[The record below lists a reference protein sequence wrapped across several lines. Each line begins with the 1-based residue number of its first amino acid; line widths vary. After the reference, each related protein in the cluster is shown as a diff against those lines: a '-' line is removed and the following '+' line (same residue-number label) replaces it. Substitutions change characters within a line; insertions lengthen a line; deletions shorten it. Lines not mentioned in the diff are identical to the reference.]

1 MSIYICN
8 EFFYIPWNLRR
19 AEINIKP
26 WERVQMELKQ
36 GNERKKWIER
46 EPHAYWKGN
55 PFVAGTR
62 RDLLKCNVSETQDWN
77 ARLFI
82 QVLL

>member
-1 MSIYICN
+1 
-8 EFFYIPWNLRR
+8 
-19 AEINIKP
+19 
-26 WERVQMELKQ
+26 MELKK

-46 EPHAYWKGN
+46 DPHAYWKGN
-55 PFVAGTR
+55 PFVAEAR

-82 QVLL
+82 QVNIL